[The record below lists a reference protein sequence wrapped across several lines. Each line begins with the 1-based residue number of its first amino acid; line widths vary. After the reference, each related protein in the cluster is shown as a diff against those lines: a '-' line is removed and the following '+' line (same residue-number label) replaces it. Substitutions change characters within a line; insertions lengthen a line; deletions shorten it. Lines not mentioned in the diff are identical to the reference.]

1 MKLIEDNIIEKF
13 DNGQMLLHFGEVY
26 DAIDICLE
34 DSITVNFRGNIIE
47 VTGDVIKFVYAYYE
61 LEKLY
66 KLESETL
73 IELVILRSGS
83 NDDYYPKGYL
93 KAFFSEVYLK
103 AKEMEEYKKFNKYI
117 VWLKK

>member
-34 DSITVNFRGNIIE
+34 DSITVNFRGNTIE
-47 VTGDVIKFVYAYYE
+47 VTCDVIKFVFAYFE
-61 LEKLY
+61 LEQLY
-66 KLESETL
+66 KLESEML
-73 IELVILRSGS
+73 IEVVILRSAS
-83 NDDYYPKGYL
+83 YDDYYPKGYL
-93 KAFFSEVYLK
+93 KAFFTEVYLK
-103 AKEMEEYKKFNKYI
+103 AKEMTEYKNFRKNI